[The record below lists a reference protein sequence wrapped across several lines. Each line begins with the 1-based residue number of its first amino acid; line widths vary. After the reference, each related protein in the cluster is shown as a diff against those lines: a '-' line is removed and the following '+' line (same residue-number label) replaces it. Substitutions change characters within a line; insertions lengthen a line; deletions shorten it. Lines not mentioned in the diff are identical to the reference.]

1 LIATA
6 VLAAVAATLGAANA
20 FASCNENGSLFW
32 ADSNAGF
39 GSTGTKQDLVVRAH
53 SNIGAGCQTNGNVA
67 GGTSHMSPNNGGGA
81 LVETGWRDK
90 TDGSGNHYYRLFTES
105 CFTSGCTVHEY
116 TSGCASAGTTV
127 TMIVKSASPGSNVWN
142 YSYACN
148 GGGFSSLGN
157 SGGESFS
164 YASPRVETFRFGP
177 AGSTLFILDYHNA
190 IGHYDSYGNLFR
202 NMGLMVC
209 VFGMPGTYGVP
220 NGNPATAWQ
229 TASSGGC

>member
-1 LIATA
+1 LVATA
-6 VLAAVAATLGAANA
+6 VLAVVAATVGAASA

-53 SNIGAGCQTNGNVA
+53 SNIGSGCQTNGIVA
-67 GGTSHMSPNNGGGA
+67 GGTSHTSPNNGGGA

-90 TDGSGNHYYRLFTES
+90 TDGSGNHYYR
-105 CFTSGCTVHEY
+105 
-116 TSGCASAGTTV
+116 
-127 TMIVKSASPGSNVWN
+127 P
-142 YSYACN
+142 
-148 GGGFSSLGN
+148 
-157 SGGESFS
+157 GESFS
-164 YASPRVETFRFGP
+164 YASPRVERFRFGP
-177 AGSTLFILDYHNA
+177 AGSTLFILDYLSDPARSAPSEQSFAAVVRDPKYHNA

-209 VFGMPGTYGVP
+209 VLGMAGTYGVP
-220 NGNPATAWQ
+220 NGNPASAWQ

>member
-1 LIATA
+1 
-6 VLAAVAATLGAANA
+6 
-20 FASCNENGSLFW
+20 
-32 ADSNAGF
+32 
-39 GSTGTKQDLVVRAH
+39 
-53 SNIGAGCQTNGNVA
+53 
-67 GGTSHMSPNNGGGA
+67 
-81 LVETGWRDK
+81 
-90 TDGSGNHYYRLFTES
+90 
-105 CFTSGCTVHEY
+105 
-116 TSGCASAGTTV
+116 
-127 TMIVKSASPGSNVWN
+127 MIVKSASPGSNVWN

-157 SGGESFS
+157 SGGENFS

-209 VFGMPGTYGVP
+209 VLGMPGTYGVP

-229 TASSGGC
+229 TASSGGASDASHSCVARAAVGLGRGGGRAPPGNRRQLRRDG